1 MSKAPPLLS
10 VCDLSVSV
18 ASSRGVLPILA
29 NVSFDVPRVGAVA
42 LVGESGSGKTM
53 TALAILSLL
62 PEGSVVKGA
71 VELEGRNILD
81 LDEREL
87 CKVRGGSI
95 GMVFQEPAAA
105 FDPVYPVG
113 SQIVEALRLH
123 RDVSQKEAK
132 KLAIEELRKVGM
144 PAPEERMT
152 SYPHELSGGM
162 RQRALIAMATIA
174 GPKLLLLDEP
184 TTALD
189 RTIEAQVLELL
200 GELRA
205 QSNTGLLLISHD
217 LAVVAEVTEHVVV
230 LYAGEVVERGA
241 TAEVVKNPLHP
252 YTQALLASI
261 PDPATRGPRKRGE
274 KIERLPVLAGAPP
287 DMTDL
292 PSGCRFAPR
301 CDRRREECDEP
312 VALRRRDG
320 GTREVRCVLYDD
332 QEPPP

>member
-1 MSKAPPLLS
+1 
-10 VCDLSVSV
+10 
-18 ASSRGVLPILA
+18 VLQILA
-29 NVSFDVPRVGAVA
+29 DVSFDVPSVGAVA

-62 PEGSVVKGA
+62 PEGSVVKGV
-71 VELEGRNILD
+71 VELEGRNILG
-81 LDEREL
+81 LDEGEL

-123 RDVSQKEAK
+123 RDVSRKEAK
-132 KLAIEELRKVGM
+132 QLAIEELRKVGM

-200 GELRA
+200 ADLRRE
-205 QSNTGLLLISHD
+205 SNTGLLLISHD
-217 LAVVAEVTEHVVV
+217 LAVVAEVTEHIVV
-230 LYAGEVVERGA
+230 LYAGEVVERGR
-241 TAEVVKNPLHP
+241 TADVVKDPLHP

-261 PDPATRGPRKRGE
+261 PDPAARGPRKRGE
-274 KIERLPVLAGAPP
+274 KVDRLPILAGAPP

-301 CDRRREECDEP
+301 CDRRRKACDEP

-332 QEPPP
+332 EGAE